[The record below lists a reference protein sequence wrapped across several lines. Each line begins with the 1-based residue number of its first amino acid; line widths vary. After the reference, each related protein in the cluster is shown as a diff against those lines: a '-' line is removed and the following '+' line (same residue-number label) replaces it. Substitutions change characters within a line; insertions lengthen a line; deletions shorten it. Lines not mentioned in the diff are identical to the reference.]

1 MMNLLLY
8 CMARLMIAMLQALP
22 LRVVARLGRA
32 GGALAWWLDARHR
45 RVALNNLNRC
55 FAAEKSPAEIRALA
69 KEHFRRLGENYG
81 CAVKTAGMSDS
92 DVQGVL
98 EVAGVEKVYQLF
110 PGPDSSGSCVI
121 AIGHFG
127 NFELY
132 ARSAPALQLATTY
145 RALRQ
150 PALNR
155 LMQSLRKK
163 SGCLYFERRTEG
175 GALRAALNQGGLVLG
190 LLADQH
196 AGDKGMPLPFFG
208 QDCSTSPAPA
218 ILAMRYGCRIFPAI
232 CYRTALARWR
242 IDFGEEIPTHEKG
255 QPRSTESIMLDINRA
270 FEAAIRR
277 DPANW
282 FWVHQ
287 RWKPGKWKK
296 AKPGPGI
303 PGDELEESAA
313 AEERRSQ

>member
-1 MMNLLLY
+1 MNTLLY
-8 CMARLMIAMLQALP
+8 CVTRLAIAMLQVLP
-22 LRVVARLGRA
+22 LPVVARLGRA
-32 GGALAWWLDARHR
+32 GGAVAWWLDARHR

-55 FAAEKSPAEIRALA
+55 FAAEKSPAEIHALA

-92 DVQGVL
+92 EVQGVL
-98 EVAGVEKVYQLF
+98 EVTGVEKVYQLF
-110 PGPDSSGSCVI
+110 AGSDSSGSCLM

-155 LMQSLRKK
+155 LMQSLREK

-175 GALRAALNQGGLVLG
+175 SALRAALNQGGLVLG

-208 QDCSTSPAPA
+208 QDCSTSPAGNISPA
-218 ILAMRYGCRIFPAI
+218 LWLPDFSCDLLPHRAGPLAHRFRRRNPDAREGP
-232 CYRTALARWR
+232 TAFIG
-242 IDFGEEIPTHEKG
+242 IDHDGH
-255 QPRSTESIMLDINRA
+255 QPRLRSRHPPRSGEL
-270 FEAAIRR
+270 
-277 DPANW
+277 
-282 FWVHQ
+282 VL
-287 RWKPGKWKK
+287 
-296 AKPGPGI
+296 GP
-303 PGDELEESAA
+303 
-313 AEERRSQ
+313 